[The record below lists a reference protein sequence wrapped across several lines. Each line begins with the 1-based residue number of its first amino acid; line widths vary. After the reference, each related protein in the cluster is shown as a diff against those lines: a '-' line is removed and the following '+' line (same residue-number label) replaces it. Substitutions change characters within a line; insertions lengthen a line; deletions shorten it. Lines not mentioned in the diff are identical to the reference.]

1 MSVYWTWS
9 EFLTTSIASI
19 QFTVCGRSVNLV
31 NHSPSSMAFCG
42 DRCMIVCIT
51 WLPGHK
57 CRWNIYTALW
67 LRPTRSLASSVQLF
81 IMPADTPKCT
91 ACGHNARNNPTATS
105 FNARSSTIYAQKCST
120 VITSPDPTQLDST
133 KTSSVTGDFCCV
145 KLSRVGSGRA
155 MWSRPYMRS
164 RSKCTKRLTTFS
176 VQQLI
181 VGHDVIIIFTY
192 RYYIGLYLATNR
204 FLHTKSHC

>member
-1 MSVYWTWS
+1 MLSSLYMSVYWTWS

-105 FNARSSTIYAQKCST
+105 FNARSSTTLKSAVPWSHRPIRLNSTRQKRRQSLAIF
-120 VITSPDPTQLDST
+120 VA
-133 KTSSVTGDFCCV
+133 
-145 KLSRVGSGRA
+145 LSWVGSGRVGRCDHGLTCVPA
-155 MWSRPYMRS
+155 QNAQNDWRYSVYSNWSS
-164 RSKCTKRLTTFS
+164 DTT
-176 VQQLI
+176 
-181 VGHDVIIIFTY
+181 
-192 RYYIGLYLATNR
+192 
-204 FLHTKSHC
+204 